1 MNLQFGVIREEELL
15 ENDWWWGDWR
25 RVRVVMNANEGNSF
39 SFICVPVF
47 NLMDLNNEPVA
58 SDIPLISDNN
68 KAFVT

>member
-1 MNLQFGVIREEELL
+1 M
-15 ENDWWWGDWR
+15 
-25 RVRVVMNANEGNSF
+25 VMNANEGNSF